1 MSTRN
6 MKQLIKELLE
16 DDEFH
21 KAISDIVSEAIDTKL
36 AELKTDIEIQ
46 NGTLHDIQCK
56 QDESKKKVK
65 KLEEQLESS
74 ANDISKLTFDFNNQE
89 QYSRRNC
96 VRVYGIKESQN
107 ENTDSLVCQM
117 AKEKLKIDLQ
127 PHHID
132 RSHRIGKQKDPKET
146 GGRVPPR
153 PVIVKLT
160 SYRYRQ
166 MLIVNRKS
174 LKNTG
179 MGIQED
185 LTERNRKL
193 LKDAQEHVKVQA
205 AWTVDG
211 RIFVI
216 PHGNGHRTQK
226 KIIKRKEDLDYL

>member
-1 MSTRN
+1 

-36 AELKTDIEIQ
+36 AELKTDIEKK
-46 NGTLHDIQCK
+46 NGTIHDILCK

-65 KLEEQLESS
+65 KLEEQLKSS

-132 RSHRIGKQKDPKET
+132 RSHQIGNKKIP
-146 GGRVPPR
+146 
-153 PVIVKLT
+153 
-160 SYRYRQ
+160 
-166 MLIVNRKS
+166 
-174 LKNTG
+174 
-179 MGIQED
+179 
-185 LTERNRKL
+185 RKL
-193 LKDAQEHVKVQA
+193 
-205 AWTVDG
+205 VDV
-211 RIFVI
+211 FL
-216 PHGNGHRTQK
+216 
-226 KIIKRKEDLDYL
+226 LDQSS